1 MTWNDDQ
8 YKHPQ
13 GIDDLY
19 QPAPVWSEWLV
30 LFAIVLLAV
39 VAIWQGVFVK

>member
-8 YKHPQ
+8 SKGFH
-13 GIDDLY
+13 DAY